1 MLFSIILMFLAFQT
15 ANWRNSLRSAL
26 WKDKEMDKFHLKN
39 LQMMKSSNV
48 TNIFQYISWIC
59 QCQTDKRLRYGEAL
73 NVMFTWLADL
83 NHPMVDNLVRL
94 ENSKNPVQFWIEED
108 ILRNFLK
115 NHLNFALMSTL
126 YCSSSS
132 DEWSLFMHEQCLSS
146 ITPCSR
152 STAVHRECKIRAGF
166 LFMCEIIYHW

>member
-15 ANWRNSLRSAL
+15 ANWGISLSSAL
-26 WKDKEMDKFHLKN
+26 WKDKEMNKFHLKY

-94 ENSKNPVQFWIEED
+94 ENSENPVQFRIEED
-108 ILRNFLK
+108 ILIFWETFWKTTWTLHWCPHYTALPPQMNDLCSCMSSVYHLLPCVHGAQQFTGNLK
-115 NHLNFALMSTL
+115 
-126 YCSSSS
+126 
-132 DEWSLFMHEQCLSS
+132 
-146 ITPCSR
+146 
-152 STAVHRECKIRAGF
+152 
-166 LFMCEIIYHW
+166 